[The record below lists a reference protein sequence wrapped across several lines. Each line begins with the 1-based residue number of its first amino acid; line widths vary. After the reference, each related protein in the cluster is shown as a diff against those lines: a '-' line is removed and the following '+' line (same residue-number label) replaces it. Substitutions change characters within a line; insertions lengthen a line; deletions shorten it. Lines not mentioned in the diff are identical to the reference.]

1 MKLFHFIEK
10 ANLFLVLT
18 CVPLAIYWRVDDP
31 NIVKQLLFDILI
43 LLWWIGYS
51 IKTIKLNKFFIN
63 QNHLNYSAILFL
75 LFAGFFFLSS
85 KYPTIGTVRF
95 LWFARFIIF
104 LFLISQL
111 IKNQKTAKIVL
122 EMVTFGASIVSCF
135 GILQIFG
142 LDFFL
147 FQRNLSRISATLGHP
162 NFLAGYL
169 VCTLPLTAGLFLS
182 CRKPRKKY
190 LYALYIVIQSACLFF
205 TLSRAAWASVI
216 VSFVFFGA
224 IYLKYRDIHLSFYF
238 TKKKAIFAFLL
249 IGISVTALPSVI
261 KRIPESEIARLTSLG
276 SPSTQNTVWIRW
288 LEWKGALQVIKN
300 APIMGNGLGTFS
312 MLFPSNQPPEF
323 SSVCVKRDEFLR
335 HAHNEYLEIWS
346 EMGILGLG
354 AFLYMLIAA
363 IISGTRLIKFNK
375 NDPSFFWLL
384 GLISGLIGVSFHM
397 LFSVSFRFIVVP
409 LIFWSYLG
417 VINGLIHVRI
427 GKRTVWEL
435 NGAKRLIFI
444 LVSLFLTMFLV
455 FSVTRT
461 FSHFAAERY
470 FYEGLANYKAGR
482 LQEALNGMQL
492 ALDNC
497 KTKPEIYYKKGV
509 LETKLG
515 MWAEALETYEALEK
529 VHPDFCHTN
538 FNLSLCYLHLKD
550 LSNSIRSGEKEVQL
564 YPDFVE
570 QYYVLGKA
578 YYLNNSYDEAE
589 AYFDKYLQQNPKSVS
604 AHSYLG
610 NISAFRRDWENAILH
625 YKEILNMDPHNSQAR
640 LNISQIYLDMGYDE

>member
-1 MKLFHFIEK
+1 
-10 ANLFLVLT
+10 
-18 CVPLAIYWRVDDP
+18 
-31 NIVKQLLFDILI
+31 
-43 LLWWIGYS
+43 
-51 IKTIKLNKFFIN
+51 
-63 QNHLNYSAILFL
+63 
-75 LFAGFFFLSS
+75 
-85 KYPTIGTVRF
+85 
-95 LWFARFIIF
+95 
-104 LFLISQL
+104 
-111 IKNQKTAKIVL
+111 
-122 EMVTFGASIVSCF
+122 
-135 GILQIFG
+135 
-142 LDFFL
+142 
-147 FQRNLSRISATLGHP
+147 
-162 NFLAGYL
+162 
-169 VCTLPLTAGLFLS
+169 
-182 CRKPRKKY
+182 
-190 LYALYIVIQSACLFF
+190 
-205 TLSRAAWASVI
+205 
-216 VSFVFFGA
+216 
-224 IYLKYRDIHLSFYF
+224 
-238 TKKKAIFAFLL
+238 
-249 IGISVTALPSVI
+249 
-261 KRIPESEIARLTSLG
+261 
-276 SPSTQNTVWIRW
+276 
-288 LEWKGALQVIKN
+288 
-300 APIMGNGLGTFS
+300 MGNGLGTFS

>member
-1 MKLFHFIEK
+1 MRLFLSIEK
-10 ANLFLVLT
+10 VNLFLILT
-18 CVPLAIYWRVDDP
+18 CIPLATYWKVHDP
-31 NIVKQLLFDILI
+31 NIVKQLLFGIFILI
-43 LLWWIGYS
+43 WIFLYFVIS
-51 IKTIKLNKFFIN
+51 VKIKHFLIP
-63 QNHLNYSAILFL
+63 QNHLNYGVILFL
-75 LFAGFFFLSS
+75 LIAGLSLILS
-85 KYPTIGTVRF
+85 KYSIIGSVR
-95 LWFARFIIF
+95 LELTTYFIIF
-104 LFLISQL
+104 FFLISQL
-111 IKNQKTAKIVL
+111 INSHKDAHSVL
-122 EMVTFGASIVSCF
+122 EVACFGASIVSCF
-135 GILQIFG
+135 GVLQIFG
-142 LDFFL
+142 LDFFP
-147 FQRNLSRISATLGHP
+147 FQRDLSRIFATLGHP

-182 CRKPRKKY
+182 SRKPRKKY
-190 LYALYIVIQSACLFF
+190 LYAFYIAVQSACLFF

-216 VSFVFFGA
+216 VSFVFFGV
-224 IYLKYRDIHLSFYF
+224 IYLKHRDAHLSFCF
-238 TKKKAIFAFLL
+238 TKEKVILAFLI
-249 IGISVTALPSVI
+249 IGISATVLPSVI
-261 KRIPESEIARLTSLG
+261 KKIPEPEIARLTSLG
-276 SPSTQNTVWIRW
+276 SPSIQNTVWIRW

-312 MLFPSNQPPEF
+312 ILFPGNQPPEF

-346 EMGILGLG
+346 EMGLLGLG
-354 AFLYMLIAA
+354 AFLYMLVAA

-375 NDPSFFWLL
+375 NNASFFWLL

-444 LVSLFLTMFLV
+444 VVSLFLTMFLV

-470 FYEGLANYKAGR
+470 FYEGLADYKAGR

-538 FNLSLCYLHLKD
+538 FNLSLVYLHLKD
-550 LSNSIRSGEKEVQL
+550 LTNSIRSGEKEVQL

-570 QYYVLGKA
+570 QYYLLGKA

-589 AYFDKYLQQNPKSVS
+589 AYFDKYLQQNPKSAS